1 MIQLENIKLKH
12 HYRKYTN
19 ARKCH
24 APLPR
29 GHACW
34 DNAVVER
41 FFGSLKHDWLFK
53 VSQPTRE
60 FMKQDVAAYMK
71 YYNIERLHSANG
83 DLSPI
88 EFENSQLN
96 VSNLG

>member
-1 MIQLENIKLKH
+1 
-12 HYRKYTN
+12 
-19 ARKCH
+19 
-24 APLPR
+24 
-29 GHACW
+29 
-34 DNAVVER
+34 
-41 FFGSLKHDWLFK
+41 
-53 VSQPTRE
+53 
-60 FMKQDVAAYMK
+60 DVAAYMK